1 MEIGGI
7 KINLPKIGG
16 NKAPKT
22 EKYADLN
29 GHAQDVYQKH
39 SAEEVQQAM
48 SEFSSLNTG
57 EGRKFDFV
65 DSCTFRYLYKQNL
78 IDIDRIKGGYGSL
91 AKVRKQELLCAYNR
105 YRKIKI
111 K

>member
-1 MEIGGI
+1 M
-7 KINLPKIGG
+7 
-16 NKAPKT
+16 NK
-22 EKYADLN
+22 
-29 GHAQDVYQKH
+29 
-39 SAEEVQQAM
+39 
-48 SEFSSLNTG
+48 
-57 EGRKFDFV
+57 
-65 DSCTFRYLYKQNL
+65 NL